1 MRATY
6 NEPFDELA
14 VDPWTL
20 PNYCLSNQVLTPPV
34 GSLFLQEFRR
44 GGKVRGRG
52 AERKH
57 RLMQWVIKGERI
69 GEGVIM
75 YGSEE
80 KEERQH
86 LVRRLRNIFP
96 HILYSLDA

>member
-1 MRATY
+1 MRTTY

-20 PNYCLSNQVLTPPV
+20 PNYSLSHQVLTPPD

-52 AERKH
+52 DKKETQVDAE
-57 RLMQWVIKGERI
+57 
-69 GEGVIM
+69 
-75 YGSEE
+75 
-80 KEERQH
+80 
-86 LVRRLRNIFP
+86 N
-96 HILYSLDA
+96 D